1 MVGTRIQSSLVA
13 SLAHAGDPVKHAA
26 TMFNRRAGSVSRQA
40 VRCWAGSEMT
50 ESFDVIIVGA
60 GAAGCVLANRLSA
73 RSATRVLLIE
83 AGRDLVPGAEPAD
96 VLDSYPRSYY
106 NDAYFWPE
114 LKVHWR
120 RKDNSPL
127 TGYSQGRVMGGG
139 STVMGMVAYRG
150 TPDDYVEWQT
160 LGAAGWGWDDVLP
173 FYRKLESDFDFD
185 GALHGKDGP
194 VPIRRTKM
202 ADWAPLAKAVH
213 ALAQERQIPFV
224 ADMNADFRDGYGGVP
239 MSNWPQKRASAA
251 ICYLGA
257 DVRRRGNLT
266 ILTDARATGLVF
278 EGRRATGVTVTIG
291 GENRQFSGR
300 DIIVSLGGIH
310 SPAFLMRSGLGPAT
324 ALRDLGI
331 EVRGDLAGVG
341 ENLSNHAIIF
351 IGLLQKHGTRQ
362 SEKIRPHPMTAF
374 RYSSGLPGAPPADMY
389 LNVQCKTSWSALGHQ
404 VANLAPSLLKPIAR
418 GRVSLIS
425 SDPIA
430 YPRVEFNFTGHE
442 LDLKR
447 FMQGFRRCVDILAY
461 EAVRAMTRL
470 TFPVKFNDRLRRLNR
485 ITPANKIGSA
495 VIAALVDA
503 VPALA
508 GPIFATLADRR
519 VDLAALV
526 RDDEALADHIRSNV
540 AGTFHPVGTC
550 RMGGPDDRDAV
561 TDPAGRVR
569 GIAGLRVI
577 DASIMPT
584 IPRGNTNIPTLMV
597 AEKIADAMLSDSA

>member
-1 MVGTRIQSSLVA
+1 
-13 SLAHAGDPVKHAA
+13 
-26 TMFNRRAGSVSRQA
+26 
-40 VRCWAGSEMT
+40 MT
-50 ESFDVIIVGA
+50 ESFDVIIVGG
-60 GAAGCVLANRLSA
+60 GAAGCVLANRLSG
-73 RSATRVLLIE
+73 RSATRVLLLE
-83 AGRDLVPGAEPAD
+83 AGRDTLPGAEPAD

-139 STVMGMVAYRG
+139 SSVMGMVAYRG
-150 TPDDYVEWQT
+150 TPDDYAEWQA

-173 FYRKLESDFDFD
+173 FYRKLESDWDFD

-194 VPIRRTKM
+194 VPIRRTNM

-213 ALAQERQIPFV
+213 AFAQERQIPFI

-257 DVRRRGNLT
+257 DVRRRDNLT
-266 ILTDARATGLVF
+266 ILTGALATGRVF

-291 GENRQFSGR
+291 GENKQFTGR
-300 DIIVSLGGIH
+300 EIVVSLGGIH
-310 SPAFLMRSGLGPAT
+310 SSAFLMRAGLGPAT
-324 ALRDLGI
+324 VLRDLGI
-331 EVRGDLAGVG
+331 EMRRDLPGVG

-351 IGLLQKHGTRQ
+351 IGLLQKPGARQ
-362 SEKIRPHPMTAF
+362 SENIRPHPMTAF
-374 RYSSGLPGAPPADMY
+374 RYSSGLPGAPKADMY
-389 LNVQCKTSWSALGHQ
+389 LNVQCKTSWSPLGHQ
-404 VANLAPSLLKPIAR
+404 VANLAPSLLKPMAR

-425 SDPIA
+425 ADPA
-430 YPRVEFNFTGHE
+430 SYPRVEFNFTGHE

-447 FMQGFRRCVDILAY
+447 FMQGFRRCVDILAHD
-461 EAVRAMTRL
+461 AVRAMTRL

-485 ITPANKIGSA
+485 ITPANKIRSA
-495 VIAALVDA
+495 AIAALLDA
-503 VPALA
+503 VPPLA
-508 GPIFATLADRR
+508 APIFATLADRR

-526 RDDEALADHIRSNV
+526 QDDEALADHIRDNV

-550 RMGGPDDRDAV
+550 RMGAPDDRDAV

-584 IPRGNTNIPTLMV
+584 IPRGNTNIPTIMI
-597 AEKIADAMLSDSA
+597 AEKLADQMLAEIRAS